1 MREVRSGG
9 TSGPSPRSAVRQA
22 DVREHN
28 LGLVLD
34 LIVRAP
40 RPPSR
45 ADIAIATGLTRATVS
60 VLVDRLLHGHLVS
73 ELEPLPALKA
83 GRPAVPLVPTPS
95 AVVGVGLE
103 VNVDYLAL
111 RVQDLTGATLA
122 EEVRPGDFRRSEPPA
137 VLRRLAD
144 LFADIVQGRPVA
156 GVCVAVPGLV
166 DRRDGR
172 LRRAPNLGWVDVDVP
187 GILAD
192 NAALQAV
199 PLQVDNEATLAG
211 RAEVEAR
218 RDGSSFVYVSGE
230 VGIGGSLVVDG
241 AVFAGRH
248 GWSGEIGHTVIDPD
262 GPPCACGS
270 SGCLEQY
277 AGKDALFTAAGLDLS
292 QSVPALCDRVQ
303 SGDERARAAIE
314 GGAAALGTALA
325 NAINLVDVDTVV
337 LGGIYRPLA
346 PLLTPG
352 ITAQLRRRVLS
363 APWSRLAV
371 EPARS
376 PEPAAWHG
384 ASWAALSAV
393 LDDPSRWL
401 GEVAPA

>member
-1 MREVRSGG
+1 M
-9 TSGPSPRSAVRQA
+9 
-22 DVREHN
+22 REHN

-34 LIVRAP
+34 LIVRAA

-45 ADIAIATGLTRATVS
+45 AEIATATGLTRATVS
-60 VLVDRLLHGHLVS
+60 VLVDRLLHGRLVT
-73 ELEPLPALKA
+73 ELEPVPAVRA
-83 GRPAVPLVPTPS
+83 GRPAVPLVPTAG
-95 AVVGVGLE
+95 AVAGVGLE

-111 RVQDLTGATLA
+111 RVQDLTGAALA
-122 EEVRPGDFRRSEPPA
+122 ERMCPADFRRSDPVS
-137 VLRRLAD
+137 VLHQLAD
-144 LFADIVQGRPVA
+144 LFADVIGGRPVA

-166 DRRDGR
+166 DRRNGR
-172 LRRAPNLGWVDVDVP
+172 LRRAPNLGWLDVDVP
-187 GILAD
+187 GLLAGHP
-192 NAALQAV
+192 ALQGV
-199 PLQVDNEATLAG
+199 SVRVDNEATLAG

-248 GWSGEIGHTVIDPD
+248 GWSGEIGHTVLDPD

-270 SGCLEQY
+270 AGCLEQY
-277 AGKDALFTAAGLDLS
+277 AGKDALFAAAGLDL
-292 QSVPALCDRVQ
+292 ALPVAALRERVE
-303 SGDERARAAIE
+303 SGDERARAAVDA
-314 GGAAALGTALA
+314 GAAALGTALA

-352 ITAQLRRRVLS
+352 ISAQLRRRVLS

-376 PEPAAWHG
+376 PEPAALHG
-384 ASWAALSAV
+384 AAWAALSAV